1 MFLIGHL
8 KTRHFL
14 VLMKF
19 HMTVLYELRALF
31 FSMIKPE
38 KHPGMLGITTRTEK
52 AVKSNEHFLIAFCF
66 SLIAVLRKN
75 GHICTRKMFEFYTK
89 ICIFSMLCLSN
100 IGDKNGCLIENV
112 SPHNIWNQLVCPLCM
127 SDLWFQILLGV
138 SLRDSA
144 L

>member
-8 KTRHFL
+8 KTRHLL

-66 SLIAVLRKN
+66 SLSHCFTQKWTHVLEK
-75 GHICTRKMFEFYTK
+75 C
-89 ICIFSMLCLSN
+89 SN
-100 IGDKNGCLIENV
+100 LTPKFAFL
-112 SPHNIWNQLVCPLCM
+112 
-127 SDLWFQILLGV
+127 
-138 SLRDSA
+138 A
-144 L
+144 